1 MSTAA
6 QPTPLKGETT
16 VVEPSRSERAI
27 ARRTAEV
34 RATVPDLEL
43 TAEVD
48 ADGLLA
54 AAANHPH
61 GVAAALAR
69 ACAIA
74 LRAHPRANAAYR
86 DGRYELYGRVNVAV
100 ALPVGDGWQSP
111 VLHDAETRPVAEL
124 AAELD
129 RLAARAEAGELTP
142 PELAGA
148 TFTLTDLGRFPISR
162 AGALLVPGQ
171 AAALA
176 AGALQDVPVVRDGA
190 VVPGHRSSLTL
201 ACDSRILF
209 GEHAGRFIAAIA
221 EAVAEVAPWP
231 VG

>member
-1 MSTAA
+1 MGTAA

-16 VVEPSRSERAI
+16 VVEPSRFERSI

-34 RATVPDLEL
+34 RATIPDLEL
-43 TAEVD
+43 SAEVD
-48 ADGLLA
+48 AESLLSA
-54 AAANHPH
+54 AGSHEY
-61 GVAAALAR
+61 GVAAVLAQ

-100 ALPVGDGWQSP
+100 ALPTGDGWQSP
-111 VLHDAETRPVAEL
+111 VLHDAGTRTVAEL
-124 AAELD
+124 ADELAQ
-129 RLAARAEAGELTP
+129 LAARAGAGELTP

-148 TFTLTDLGRFPISR
+148 TFTLTDLGRFPINR

-176 AGALQDVPVVRDGA
+176 AGAVRAAAVVRDGA
-190 VVPGHRSSLTL
+190 VVAGHAITLTL
-201 ACDSRILF
+201 ACDGRILF
-209 GEHAGRFIAAIA
+209 GDHAGGFIAAIA
-221 EAVAEVAPWP
+221 EAVAGA
-231 VG
+231 